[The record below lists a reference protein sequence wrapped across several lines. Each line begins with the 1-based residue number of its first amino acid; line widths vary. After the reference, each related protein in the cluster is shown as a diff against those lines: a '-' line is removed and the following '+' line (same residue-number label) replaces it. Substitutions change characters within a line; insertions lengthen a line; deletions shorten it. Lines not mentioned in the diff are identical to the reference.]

1 MGILSK
7 LGPLAILG
15 IGILFLGN
23 ALTRNRF
30 NKPESIFNQIDLGI
44 VGRREKT
51 LQRSNVVYDGGIN
64 GAKIVVTN
72 RDSSGTGALE
82 GYNLIPYKKSF
93 FFGSKQDAPI
103 NTEAFDINQS
113 SDFGMH
119 FTATQ
124 RHVDYI
130 QQHNPAN
137 IGQRYHTFKGYL
149 QISNPYRMN
158 DLMAWDPDL
167 VIDELVRDDM
177 ITREQGNKLLKN
189 NPTEFIEKDDMEI
202 EDNSNFYKA
211 IITLLKDK
219 GHDGIVYSNLYEH
232 GQEYD
237 IGDKLEDTWIAFDN
251 TQFKEVSNVGGYNAG
266 DPNMFA
272 SRQWQESEGGM
283 PDDQYVPLNRQQE
296 RDLNRRAFAAKQGID
311 KSVEEKADFGGKALS
326 WINRWFGAMR
336 EWASTNLQ
344 NCTV

>member
-1 MGILSK
+1 MTT
-7 LGPLAILG
+7 P
-15 IGILFLGN
+15 
-23 ALTRNRF
+23 
-30 NKPESIFNQIDLGI
+30 
-44 VGRREKT
+44 
-51 LQRSNVVYDGGIN
+51 N
-64 GAKIVVTN
+64 GAPLVVMHTTKTTK
-72 RDSSGTGALE
+72 DGVPFT
-82 GYNLIPYKKSF
+82 
-93 FFGSKQDAPI
+93 Q
-103 NTEAFDINQS
+103 FDMNQS

-232 GQEYD
+232 GQEYN

-272 SRQWQESEGGM
+272 FS
-283 PDDQYVPLNRQQE
+283 
-296 RDLNRRAFAAKQGID
+296 
-311 KSVEEKADFGGKALS
+311 SVAR
-326 WINRWFGAMR
+326 I
-336 EWASTNLQ
+336 
-344 NCTV
+344 